1 MGFQRLLG
9 SVAIVV
15 EELLAGADR
24 VLGHQD
30 QSGDLVDHHHLG
42 QEVGTLAAVVDQP
55 TVPPRLCGG
64 VNTEQ
69 YSVSKMLCIRI
80 RLTNTLCPCARS
92 STCNTPC

>member
-1 MGFQRLLG
+1 MGFQGLLG

-30 QSGDLVDHHHLG
+30 QSGDLADHHHLG
-42 QEVGTLAAVVDQP
+42 HAVGTDPAVVDQP

-69 YSVSKMLCIRI
+69 YSVSEGLGI
-80 RLTNTLCPCARS
+80 
-92 STCNTPC
+92 